1 MNLFHKLIN
10 HLVGNIA
17 MWIYYL
23 GKKSIDEVAKED
35 NSILGLIIII
45 VAGFILFSIFNNK

>member
-45 VAGFILFSIFNNK
+45 VAGFILFSIFNIK